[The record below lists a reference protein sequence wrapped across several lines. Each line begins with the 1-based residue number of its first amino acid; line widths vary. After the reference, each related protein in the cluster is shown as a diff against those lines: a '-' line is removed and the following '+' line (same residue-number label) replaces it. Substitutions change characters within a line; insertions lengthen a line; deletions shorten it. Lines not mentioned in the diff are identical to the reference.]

1 MFTQTFWMR
10 VHRRMR
16 PVRVSMDARAPTLYR
31 VTRTKRGP
39 LSSTDSAAARTD
51 PLVRGGM
58 LLIALLLI
66 AANLRAAITPVGPL
80 IGDIRSDLGISA
92 VTASVLIS
100 PLGLLWTSLIGLGS
114 GGSIVLALALLGL
127 RTHHHGQSASL
138 CGMAQSMGYL
148 LAATGPIVISILHD
162 ATDAWVLPLVVL
174 LCVVAA
180 QVVFGVLGGRDR
192 QLGMR
197 PSDR

>member
-1 MFTQTFWMR
+1 
-10 VHRRMR
+10 
-16 PVRVSMDARAPTLYR
+16 
-31 VTRTKRGP
+31 
-39 LSSTDSAAARTD
+39 
-51 PLVRGGM
+51 
-58 LLIALLLI
+58 
-66 AANLRAAITPVGPL
+66 
-80 IGDIRSDLGISA
+80 
-92 VTASVLIS
+92 
-100 PLGLLWTSLIGLGS
+100 
-114 GGSIVLALALLGL
+114 
-127 RTHHHGQSASL
+127 
-138 CGMAQSMGYL
+138 MGYL